1 MLKPEDS
8 SHCDLTTSYICV
20 SSDAIYLILCI
31 CYQVN
36 LCVFCYFFFLLPLKF
51 SWNTLLTRTFL
62 RFHFSS
68 FASRFVYIGCNSD
81 LGLEAREVAYRGFQ
95 DFWIWNARK
104 LHNVAA
110 FPLLVARLLPKN
122 TVVPSRSLKEFGRSY
137 PLMVYCRSRELVL
150 SWLEVEFFLRSNNK
164 ASWIITMATVFI

>member
-1 MLKPEDS
+1 MPVFPKTWSGCQRGWGGQRNRERLFLFKITIFVGEWGGDGLLNSYPLFNVTLVWSQEMLKPEDS

-20 SSDAIYLILCI
+20 SSYAIYLMLCI
-31 CYQVN
+31 CYQVS
-36 LCVFCYFFFLLPLKF
+36 LCFFLLPLKF
-51 SWNTLLTRTFL
+51 SWITLLTRTLL

-81 LGLEAREVAYRGFQ
+81 LRLKAREVAYRGFQ

-110 FPLLVARLLPKN
+110 FPLLVARLLPK
-122 TVVPSRSLKEFGRSY
+122 
-137 PLMVYCRSRELVL
+137 
-150 SWLEVEFFLRSNNK
+150 
-164 ASWIITMATVFI
+164 IQ